1 MTIAKLYE
9 KHKKGEVTKQSFLY
23 EARKD
28 ANLPWINN
36 FTSFEDA
43 VKILKNKGVITEGA
57 STAMTQHGQAPP
69 HFGGDAY
76 DLPSE
81 TNLEEDDYNDEW
93 TNKRVKYKGK
103 TATVIGAGD
112 GKLDLQFDDVK
123 KTTTHDV
130 PEAEVKIIDSINEG
144 QFSWI
149 TQDTG
154 TQIGSQ
160 NQNRIN
166 VTMFDNKG
174 NSWLETK
181 YDGYGEFG
189 GKDYYELL
197 AQMNGM
203 PDGSREDGIALA
215 FGEIETNEPVLYPA
229 LIQMPGRFDYN
240 KHDFTQAP
248 PDDPNQ
254 SWTWDNEDEYD
265 NYEEEE
271 EEYDEYDEDG
281 HGQYNE
287 SLNQAHNLIVKGKK
301 VKTYKQNG
309 DKSYTVT
316 YGDDSTERIAVS
328 HDDWDKINDLN
339 LSAAQSLNEAH
350 DLTIDQIIDRL
361 NPYEFKKAVEYEMVK
376 LKVLDN
382 ISYEKVKAKVAK
394 KLAKDPL
401 AYRYTQLANAKQ
413 VEKKD
418 KALEMKPV
426 KSDNLVDK
434 DNELQKIKGFKE
446 EKANTKSTKK
456 ENKKGMP
463 KGVKEMKGSL
473 KKPAGVKQIMKHETK
488 ETIINEMLEFF
499 KKKDRLKEDNVGGAV
514 PQERVDF
521 FKGTDCMTPE
531 GKAVVI
537 EKRGSIVTVKLEDGS
552 ERDYTL
558 NVLDAAKEKEA
569 QSQIDTDKEARDKM
583 WSDWDKKGEKTFGG
597 TATYPMSSTQD
608 LLKKIKGLLEKI
620 KLKEFTTAKS
630 KDQKHN
636 ADIIKKIN
644 QNITDPASKE
654 ELTKAFNSGKAID
667 I

>member
-23 EARKD
+23 EARKA

-81 TNLEEDDYNDEW
+81 KELYEDM
-93 TNKRVKYKGK
+93 V
-103 TATVIGAGD
+103 
-112 GKLDLQFDDVK
+112 
-123 KTTTHDV
+123 
-130 PEAEVKIIDSINEG
+130 NEG
-144 QFSWI
+144 QFSWM

-160 NQNRIN
+160 NQNRID

-203 PDGSREDGIALA
+203 PDGNRQDGIALA

-281 HGQYNE
+281 QYNE
-287 SLNQAHNLIVKGKK
+287 
-301 VKTYKQNG
+301 
-309 DKSYTVT
+309 
-316 YGDDSTERIAVS
+316 
-328 HDDWDKINDLN
+328 
-339 LSAAQSLNEAH
+339 SLNEAH
-350 DLTIDQIIDRL
+350 DLTTDQIIDRL
-361 NPYEFKKAVEYEMVK
+361 NPYEFKKAVEYEMAK

-473 KKPAGVKQIMKHETK
+473 KKPAGVKQIMKQETK

-514 PQERVDF
+514 PQERDDF
-521 FKGTDCMTPE
+521 FPGTECMTPD
-531 GKAVVI
+531 GKGVVV

-558 NVLDAAKEKEA
+558 NVLDAAKEKA
-569 QSQIDTDKEARDKM
+569 DQNQIDADKEARDKM
-583 WSDWDKKGEKTFGG
+583 WSDWDKRGEKTFGG
-597 TATYPMSSTQD
+597 MAMYPMSSTQD
-608 LLKKIKGLLEKI
+608 LLKKLKGLLEK
-620 KLKEFTTAKS
+620 LKVKNEVLYKDPKNLKAKPIVATS
-630 KDQKHN
+630 
-636 ADIIKKIN
+636 A
-644 QNITDPASKE
+644 ASKQA
-654 ELTKAFNSGKAID
+654 LTSAGLTPIPGTEDSK
-667 I
+667 